1 MTVSAAALAALT
13 SIELREAEL
22 LAWGAASAQWTEQEI
37 LDVVSGYG
45 PARPLLDELLAM
57 ALLVRTPQDG
67 YRSRA
72 AETVRILA
80 TLRQSFPGR
89 PVTDG
94 RSLVLD
100 YRFLHRPRR
109 RPERDE
115 ANRATLL
122 DSLPGLTGAAGA
134 ALADALLPK
143 TVSGFQAR
151 AAQRIL
157 RSLSDPEPSGVM
169 VTAGTGS
176 GKSLAFYLPVLARIA
191 DLNQTSPAGSV
202 KALAI
207 YPRNEL
213 LKDQLRAVLRYTTEA
228 WAAGAGS
235 RPITVGTWF
244 GSTPDD
250 IRYFKPAESRDWR
263 ATRIGRQ
270 EGYICPFLTCFRPD
284 CTGDMYWTRADLD
297 RKVERLTCSDCGC
310 SVDERFIRLTR
321 RSAVDAPPDIMLT
334 TTESLNRQLANPG
347 NLPAFGLSERSLR
360 VVLLDELHVYDGIAG
375 AQSAYLFRR
384 LSQALGRPP
393 VWVALS
399 ATLQRADEFLAQC
412 VGLRTESITVV
423 APEASEL
430 VESGAEYLLALRH
443 DPTSGT
449 GTLSTTIQSSMAL
462 TRCLDVLA
470 EDPFALVPAPTSEGT
485 FGRRVF
491 DFTDRLDT
499 TNRLFWDLMHAEG
512 WAWEG
517 RRDARRVILS
527 LAHLRSEHQDRMRPA
542 DREPALARD
551 VDGQWWWL
559 AEHLG
564 HRLDS
569 DRQLVIG
576 RTSSQDRGVSDDA
589 QVVIATS
596 TLEVGFDDARVG
608 AVLQHKAPHDA
619 ASFLQRKGRAG
630 REAVTRPWT
639 VVVLSDW
646 GRDQAAW
653 DAYDAMFDPELPA
666 KSLPLDNRYVQ
677 RIQSVYALLE
687 WLSQQVGGYA
697 RRGSV
702 WSDLTGPADVLA
714 SGHAQQQQIR
724 ERQATLRRAL
734 EALLS
739 PGPAR
744 NRLRRHLRGALGL
757 ARDPRGD
764 VVVDSVLF
772 DGPRP
777 ILLAVVPTM
786 IRRLRDD
793 WLAERPAAD
802 DPAVR
807 YRIPL
812 RDFAPGNL
820 FDDLAATDVAF
831 VGPGLGDLA
840 DAPYLPA
847 LRTIRDF
854 MPGTASRHFGVRAA
868 HKRHWVDIELINQAL
883 GEADV
888 ETLYGG
894 IAQGSVQAGGSEI
907 PIMIPTRVELTDVP
921 PAVRDYSRLDPL
933 WEVSLTPVAAGLDV
947 RLPATVRQVFRQLQ
961 SHVHARGNG
970 IRNVRFTR
978 RATGSVFRPS
988 RSDLELTFRDA
999 AGSPVA
1005 LGAEMVVDGFR
1016 VYVNVPRPGDIPG
1029 AEERAEWLRWLLRHD
1044 PALPAGIS
1052 RFARDTLA
1060 EATQVLRA
1068 RQALS
1073 GADHRE
1079 LSNDDLASEL
1089 KDAAFLL
1096 GRLRREADAQTADVA
1111 GDEDAGDDEDSFIDD
1126 EWFDSPE
1133 VMSSVRRALEE
1144 VRESARSAGW
1154 LSWWR
1159 RRYTLTATNALM
1171 GALSRLTHGLDSDAL
1186 ILDLDPDDET
1196 LAWITETSPG
1206 GIGAVEACLRAVSES
1221 PQLLSYALAS
1231 ALMPTDIE
1239 TMDAEMAAVI
1249 ALGTQGARPAAAT
1262 VVAAWR
1268 QGHDAARQALEQFY
1282 TALSDAGVTAHSASR
1297 TAIATRLLGPGAHP
1311 DLMDSVA
1318 QWLAVRDR
1326 LARAGVHTTSRVLAA
1341 VVGSGPVDEDVLRL
1355 PLGASSQRRARAI
1368 ANVLWPWGSDAAPQH
1383 SDNSYA
1389 DLPSTAPDVL
1399 RMHAD
1404 LAPPVITISQWS
1416 PALRASAHDALVQ
1429 SGEVRL
1435 RFEGPDRGMRRTV
1448 LLDLQTTPVEVDTL
1462 LVYPTVVGTT
1472 TAGPSPEV
1480 WLRLRESAT

>member
-37 LDVVSGYG
+37 LEVVSGHG
-45 PARPLLDELLAM
+45 PARPLVDELLAT

-109 RPERDE
+109 RPARDE
-115 ANRATLL
+115 ANRTTLL
-122 DSLPGLTGAAGA
+122 NSLPSLVGAAGA
-134 ALADALLPK
+134 ALANALLPG
-143 TVSGFQAR
+143 TVSGFQVR
-151 AAQRIL
+151 AAQSIL
-157 RSLSDPEPSGVM
+157 RSLSAPEPSGVM

-228 WAAGAGS
+228 WATGAGS
-235 RPITVGTWF
+235 RPITAAAWF
-244 GSTPDD
+244 GTTPDD
-250 IRYFKPAESRDWR
+250 VRYFRPAESREWR
-263 ATRIGRQ
+263 ATRIGGQ
-270 EGYICPFLTCFRPD
+270 EGYICPFLTCFQPD
-284 CTGDMYWTRADLD
+284 CPGDMVWARADLD
-297 RKVERLTCSDCGC
+297 RKVERLACSDCDC

-347 NLPAFGLSERSLR
+347 NLPAFGLSQRSLR
-360 VVLLDELHVYDGIAG
+360 VVLLDELHVYEGIAG

-412 VGLRTESITVV
+412 VGLRAENISVV
-423 APEASEL
+423 APEAQEL

-449 GTLSTTIQSSMAL
+449 GTLSTTIQASMAL

-470 EDPFALVPAPTSEGT
+470 ENPFALAPAPTSEGT
-485 FGRRVF
+485 FGRKIF

-499 TNRLFWDLMHAEG
+499 TNRLFWDLMNAEG

-527 LAHLRSEHQDRMRPA
+527 LAHLRSEHQDRMQA
-542 DREPALARD
+542 GDREPALARD
-551 VDGQWWWL
+551 ADGQWWWL

-589 QVVIATS
+589 EVVVATS

-630 REAVTRPWT
+630 REPVTRPWT

-653 DAYDAMFDPELPA
+653 TAYDAMFDPELPA

-677 RIQSVYALLE
+677 RIQSVYALLD
-687 WLSQQVGGYA
+687 WLSQQVGAYA
-697 RRGSV
+697 RRGSI

-714 SGHAQQQQIR
+714 SDRAQQQVR
-724 ERQATLRRAL
+724 ERQEAVRRAL

-764 VVVDSVLF
+764 TVVDSILF

-777 ILLAVVPTM
+777 ILLTVVPTL

-831 VGPGLGDLA
+831 GGPGLGDLA
-840 DAPYLPA
+840 DAPYLSA

-854 MPGTASRHFGVRAA
+854 MPGTVSRHFGVRAA
-868 HKRHWVDIELINQAL
+868 HKRHWVDISLVDQAA

-894 IAQGSVQAGGSEI
+894 IAQGSVQVGGSEI
-907 PIMIPTRVELTDVP
+907 PIMIPTRVNLSDVP
-921 PAVRDYSRLDPL
+921 SAVRDHSRLDAH
-933 WEVSLTPVAAGLDV
+933 WEVSLTPVATGLDMPFPDV
-947 RLPATVRQVFRQLQ
+947 VRQIFRRVR
-961 SHVHARGNG
+961 SHVHARGDG
-970 IRNVRFTR
+970 IRNVRFAR
-978 RATGSVFRPS
+978 RATGSVFWPP
-988 RSDLELTFRDA
+988 RSDLDITFRDA

-1005 LGAEMVVDGFR
+1005 LGAEMVVDGFG
-1016 VYVNVPRPGDIPG
+1016 VYVNVPQPSDIPG
-1029 AEERAEWLRWLLRHD
+1029 PEERAEWLRWLLGHD

-1052 RFARDTLA
+1052 RFARETLV
-1060 EATQVLRA
+1060 EATQVLWA
-1068 RQALS
+1068 RQAL
-1073 GADHRE
+1073 GGTDHRG
-1079 LSNDDLASEL
+1079 LGNDELASEL

-1096 GRLRREADAQTADVA
+1096 GRLRREADAQEPDAA
-1111 GDEDAGDDEDSFIDD
+1111 AAEDAGDDAYSFIDD
-1126 EWFDSPE
+1126 EWFDSSE
-1133 VMSSVRRALEE
+1133 ITSSVRQALGE
-1144 VRESARSAGW
+1144 VREPIRSAGW
-1154 LSWWR
+1154 ISWWR
-1159 RRYTLTATNALM
+1159 RRYTLTAANALL
-1171 GALSRLTHGLDSDAL
+1171 GALGRLTHGFDSDAL

-1196 LAWITETSPG
+1196 LAWITETGPG
-1206 GIGAVEACLRAVSES
+1206 GIGAVEACLRAVLES

-1231 ALMPTDIE
+1231 ALMPTDVE
-1239 TMDAEMAAVI
+1239 TMDAELAAVI
-1249 ALGTQGARPAAAT
+1249 AVGTQGARPAAAE
-1262 VVAAWR
+1262 VIAAWR
-1268 QGHDAARQALEQFY
+1268 RGHEAARQALEHFY
-1282 TALSDAGVTAHSASR
+1282 TALSETDVTVHDASR
-1297 TAIATRLLGPGAHP
+1297 TAISTRLLGPGAHP

-1318 QWLAVRDR
+1318 QWLAVRER
-1326 LARAGVHTTSRVLAA
+1326 LARAGVHTNSRVLAA
-1341 VVGSGPVDEDVLRL
+1341 VAASGPVDEDVLRL
-1355 PLGASSQRRARAI
+1355 PPGASPQRRARAI
-1368 ANVLWPWGSDAAPQH
+1368 ANVLWPWGSDAAPQ
-1383 SDNSYA
+1383 SADNPYA
-1389 DLPSTAPDVL
+1389 DLPSTAPHAL

-1404 LAPPVITISQWS
+1404 LAPPVVAISQWT
-1416 PALRASAHDALVQ
+1416 PALRTAVHDALVQ

-1435 RFEGPDRGMRRTV
+1435 RFEGPDRAARRAA
-1448 LLDLQTTPVEVDTL
+1448 LLDLQTTPVELDTL
-1462 LVYPTVVGTT
+1462 LVYPSVVGMT
-1472 TAGPSPEV
+1472 TAGPTPEA
-1480 WLRLRESAT
+1480 WLQLRESAT

>member
-37 LDVVSGYG
+37 LEVVSGYG
-45 PARPLLDELLAM
+45 PARPLVDELLTT

-67 YRSRA
+67 YRSRS

-100 YRFLHRPRR
+100 YRFMHRPRR
-109 RPERDE
+109 RPARDE
-115 ANRATLL
+115 ANRAALL
-122 DSLPGLTGAAGA
+122 NSLPGLTGAAGV
-134 ALADALLPK
+134 ALADALLPV
-143 TVSGFQAR
+143 TVSGFQVR
-151 AAQRIL
+151 AAQTIL
-157 RSLSDPEPSGVM
+157 RSLPVPEPSGVM

-191 DLNQTSPAGSV
+191 DLNQSSPAGLV

-235 RPITVGTWF
+235 RPITVGAWF
-244 GSTPDD
+244 GPIPDD
-250 IRYFKPAESRDWR
+250 IRYFRPAQSRDWR
-263 ATRIGRQ
+263 ATRIGGQ
-270 EGYICPFLTCFRPD
+270 EGYICPFLTCFMPD
-284 CTGDMYWTRADLD
+284 CSGDMVWTRADLD
-297 RKVERLTCSDCGC
+297 QKVERLTCSDCGC

-334 TTESLNRQLANPG
+334 TTESLNRQLANPA
-347 NLPAFGLSERSLR
+347 NLPAFGVSRRSLQ

-412 VGLRTESITVV
+412 VGLRAENISVV
-423 APEASEL
+423 APEALEM

-462 TRCLDVLA
+462 TRCLDVLV
-470 EDPFALVPAPTSEGT
+470 EDSFALVPGPNSERT
-485 FGRRVF
+485 FGRKLF

-499 TNRLFWDLMHAEG
+499 TNRLFWDLMNAEG
-512 WAWEG
+512 WAWQG
-517 RRDARRVILS
+517 QRDANRVILS
-527 LAHLRSEHQDRMRPA
+527 LAHLRSEHQDRMRPG
-542 DREPALARD
+542 DREPALGRD
-551 VDGQWWWL
+551 ADGQWWWL

-589 QVVIATS
+589 QVVVATS

-630 REAVTRPWT
+630 REPVTRPWT

-677 RIQSVYALLE
+677 RIQSVYALLD
-687 WLSQQVGGYA
+687 WLSQQVGAYS

-714 SGHAQQQQIR
+714 SDRAQQQIR
-724 ERQATLRRAL
+724 ERQEAARRAL

-764 VVVDSVLF
+764 IVVDSVLF

-854 MPGTASRHFGVRAA
+854 MPGTVSRHFGVRAT
-868 HKRHWVDIELINQAL
+868 HKRHWVDVKLVHE

-894 IAQGSVQAGGSEI
+894 IAQGAVQTGGSEI
-907 PIMIPTRVELTDVP
+907 SIIIPTRVQLSDVP
-921 PAVRDYSRLDPL
+921 SAVRDHSRVDPL

-947 RLPATVRQVFRQLQ
+947 PFPDAVRQVFRRVQA
-961 SHVHARGNG
+961 HVHARGDG

-978 RATGSVFRPS
+978 RATGSVFRPA
-988 RSDLELTFRDA
+988 RSDLDLTFCDT

-1005 LGAEMVVDGFR
+1005 LGAEMVVDGFA
-1016 VYVNVPRPGDIPG
+1016 VYVNVPQPEGAPG
-1029 AEERAEWLRWLLRHD
+1029 AEERADWLRWLLRHD

-1052 RFARDTLA
+1052 PFARDTLA
-1060 EATQVLRA
+1060 EATQVLWA
-1068 RQALS
+1068 QQALG
-1073 GADHRE
+1073 GADYRG

-1096 GRLRREADAQTADVA
+1096 GRLRREADAQAPDA
-1111 GDEDAGDDEDSFIDD
+1111 AAAEDAGDDEDSFIDD
-1126 EWFDSPE
+1126 EWLDSPE
-1133 VMSSVRRALEE
+1133 VMSSVRRALGE
-1144 VRESARSAGW
+1144 VREPARSAGW
-1154 LSWWR
+1154 ISWWR
-1159 RRYTLTATNALM
+1159 RRYTLTAANALL
-1171 GALSRLTHGLDSDAL
+1171 GALGRLTHGLDSDAL

-1196 LAWITETSPG
+1196 LAWITETGPG
-1206 GIGAVEACLRAVSES
+1206 GVGAVEACLRAVSEL

-1231 ALMPTDIE
+1231 ALMPTDVE
-1239 TMDAEMAAVI
+1239 TMDAEMVAAI
-1249 ALGTQGARPAAAT
+1249 SLGRQGARPAAAG
-1262 VVAAWR
+1262 VIAAWR
-1268 QGHDAARQALEQFY
+1268 QGHEAARQALEQFY
-1282 TALSDAGVTAHSASR
+1282 AALSEAGVTTHGASR
-1297 TAIATRLLGPGAHP
+1297 TAISTRLLGPGAHP

-1318 QWLAVRDR
+1318 QWLAVREQ
-1326 LARAGVHTTSRVLAA
+1326 LARAGVHTNSRVLAA
-1341 VVGSGPVDEDVLRL
+1341 VAGSGPVDDDVLRL
-1355 PLGASSQRRARAI
+1355 PPGASMQRRARAI
-1368 ANVLWPWGSDAAPQH
+1368 ANVLWPWGSDAAPQ
-1383 SDNSYA
+1383 SADNPYA
-1389 DLPSTAPDVL
+1389 DLPSTSPGTL
-1399 RMHAD
+1399 RADAD
-1404 LAPPVITISQWS
+1404 LAPPVIIISQWS
-1416 PALRASAHDALVQ
+1416 AALRTVVHDALVQ
-1429 SGEVRL
+1429 SSEVRL
-1435 RFEGPDRGMRRTV
+1435 RFDGPDRAARRAA
-1448 LLDLQTTPVEVDTL
+1448 LLDLQTAPVELDAL
-1462 LVYPTVVGTT
+1462 LVYPTVVGMT
-1472 TAGPSPEV
+1472 TAGPSPEA
-1480 WLRLRESAT
+1480 WLQLRESAI